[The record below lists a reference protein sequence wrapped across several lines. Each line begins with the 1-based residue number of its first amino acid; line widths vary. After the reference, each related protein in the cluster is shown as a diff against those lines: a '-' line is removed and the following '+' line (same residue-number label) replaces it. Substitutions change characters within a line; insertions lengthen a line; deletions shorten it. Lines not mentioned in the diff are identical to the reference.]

1 MLFKRSSSLSA
12 VPDLAA
18 LPANAPLVSTR
29 GIEKSYPVGPGQT
42 YVLRRITL
50 DIKPGEFVS
59 IMGPSGAGKSTLLHI
74 LGMHDGAW
82 SGEYYFMDQPIHALA
97 PKQRAAV
104 QKRNIGF
111 VFQSYHLLD
120 DLTVYENIELPLSY
134 RDVRKS
140 ERQSIVADVLD
151 RFGIVAKKDLYPS
164 QLSGGQQQLVGVA
177 RAIVANPAVILADEP
192 TGNLHSDQG
201 REIMELFKA
210 LNEQG
215 TTILQVTHS
224 ETNAAYGRRIIK
236 LRDGFMERETP

>member
-1 MLFKRSSSLSA
+1 MMFKRSSSLSA
-12 VPDLAA
+12 VPEVSH
-18 LPANAPLVSTR
+18 LPANAPLISTR

-59 IMGPSGAGKSTLLHI
+59 IMGPSGAGKSTFLHI
-74 LGMHDGAW
+74 LGMHDTTW
-82 SGEYYFMDQPIHALA
+82 SGEYVFMGHPIHALA
-97 PKQRAAV
+97 PKQRATI

-134 RDVRKS
+134 RDVPKS

-177 RAIVANPAVILADEP
+177 RAVVANPSVILADEP
-192 TGNLHSDQG
+192 TGNLHSTQG
-201 REIMELFKA
+201 KEIMELFKT
-210 LNEQG
+210 LNDQG
-215 TTILQVTHS
+215 TTIIQVTHS
-224 ETNAAYGRRIIK
+224 ETNAGYGSRVIQ
-236 LRDGFMERETP
+236 LRDGFMES